1 MNKFVVRS
9 GPLSGDRHDMAGAAP
24 PSNVPA
30 NLSPYEFYVAETQR
44 RYRTLIDAGID
55 DDMAFEIA
63 SWVAMEKAGA
73 MTNAD
78 DYENSPNVY
87 GVAE

>member
-1 MNKFVVRS
+1 MNQFVARSVPDCCDEGRNAVPPPVR
-9 GPLSGDRHDMAGAAP
+9 
-24 PSNVPA
+24 VTA

-73 MTNAD
+73 MANAD
-78 DYENSPNVY
+78 DWENSPIMY
-87 GVAE
+87 GS